1 MAKYNKKGDKII
13 KIVGFLL
20 LLIAVVILSMFIY
33 RSFTNKIALSHEGA
47 KVEGVIEAKDVDS
60 APRGGFTRRSINYSF
75 TPTNSNKTINRN
87 DVSVFKGEYDN
98 YKNGDAISITYLESD
113 TSVNEPTFALNNL
126 SSNYFD
132 IFMFAGLFGSFYGY
146 NRLSKRY
153 KVLDVRSYKGFKGV
167 AASFIIVP
175 VLIFGS
181 IIFAA
186 VIFSILNALLTTL
199 L

>member
-1 MAKYNKKGDKII
+1 MKKQNKKSEKIV
-13 KIVGFLL
+13 KIVGYSLL
-20 LLIAVVILSMFIY
+20 AIAVAILTIFIY
-33 RSFTNKIALSHEGA
+33 RSFENKIALSHEGT
-47 KVEGVIEAKDVDS
+47 KVEGVVEAKDIDS
-60 APRGGFTRRSINYSF
+60 APRGGFTRRAINYSF
-75 TPTNSNKTINRN
+75 TPLNSNDVIKRD

-98 YKNGDAISITYLESD
+98 YKNGDAISVTYLESD

-167 AASFIIVP
+167 AASFLIVP
-175 VLIFGS
+175 ILIFGS
-181 IIFAA
+181 VIFAA
-186 VIFSILNALLTTL
+186 VIFSILNYVLTSAL
-199 L
+199 